1 MAILDCV
8 PLGRRPLHFCAV
20 GKRGEGTMRHVR
32 RVSSPRPS
40 LAQFESVLQFLAVLS
55 AVLGLVSQFS
65 DLIIQLSKNTEG

>member
-1 MAILDCV
+1 MATLGCV

-20 GKRGEGTMRHVR
+20 GERGEGTMHHVR

-65 DLIIQLSKNTEG
+65 DLIIQLSKNAKG